1 VYSLVI
7 ALLLWSGAQPPPLP
21 ELALARYP
29 PAARDALSRAYGEAA
44 KRPSDPEKVGAFAR
58 MLHAWEQWEAAH
70 QAYTR
75 AQALAPQ
82 ALDWFYLDAVVLQRL
97 VRHGEAAERLRTAVK
112 LNPDY
117 LPARLKLA
125 EALLEAGDLK
135 ESARM
140 FEELTGAPVL
150 EAAARVG
157 LGRIAAME
165 GRHDAAITHLE
176 RAVELFPQ
184 LGSAYY
190 ALARSYRAV
199 GRTDAVRAAM
209 EQHKR
214 YGPRWPAL
222 DDPVLGS
229 VSALREDARTVLASG
244 VARADAG
251 DVAGA
256 IALHEQALR
265 LDPSLVQIH
274 ANLLSLYG
282 RAGNWAKAEEH
293 YRAAL
298 AAGSNNADLHY
309 DYGVIQTL
317 QQNWDAAEDA
327 YRRAID
333 SNPLHA
339 NAHNNLGQLFERRQD
354 LEGAAQEYRKAAE
367 SQPSMRLAR
376 FNLARMLIGLRAPAQ
391 AIVELEKIQHP
402 RDAESPKYVF
412 ALATAYVQAGRR
424 EEGFALAR
432 EAHRL
437 AAQFGQAELADAIAR
452 QLGAAK

>member
-1 VYSLVI
+1 VSSLVI

-21 ELALARYP
+21 ELALASYP
-29 PAARDALSRAYGEAA
+29 PAAREALSRAYAEAA
-44 KRPSDPEKVGAFAR
+44 THPSDPEKVGAFAR
-58 MLHAWEQWEAAH
+58 TLHAWEQWEAAH

-97 VRHGEAAERLRTAVK
+97 VRHAEAAERLRAAVK
-112 LNPDY
+112 INPDY

-125 EALLEAGDLK
+125 EALLEAGDLQ

-165 GRHDAAITHLE
+165 GRHDAAIAHLE

-199 GRTDAVRAAM
+199 GRTDAVRTAM
-209 EQHKR
+209 EQHKQ

-229 VSALREDARTVLASG
+229 VTALRADARTILASG
-244 VARADAG
+244 VARAGAG

-282 RAGNWAKAEEH
+282 RVGNWAKAEEQ

-309 DYGVIQTL
+309 DYGVIQAM
-317 QQNWDAAEDA
+317 QQDWDAAEAA
-327 YRRAID
+327 YRRAIA
-333 SNPLHA
+333 SNALHA
-339 NAHNNLGQLFERRQD
+339 NAHNNLGQLLERKRD
-354 LEGAAQEYRKAAE
+354 LEGAAAEYRLAAE
-367 SQPSMRLAR
+367 AQPSLRLAR
-376 FNLARMLIGLRAPAQ
+376 FNLGRMLIGLGRMQ
-391 AIVELEKIQHP
+391 EAIAELEKIQHP
-402 RDAESPKYVF
+402 RDGESPKYVF
-412 ALATAYVQAGRR
+412 ALATALVRAGRR
-424 EEGFALAR
+424 EEGI
-432 EAHRL
+432 RL
-437 AAQFGQAELADAIAR
+437 AGEARRLATELGQTDLAAAIAK
-452 QLGAAK
+452 QLEGVK